1 MVTKTKEV
9 KSSREVKYL
18 KREEKKMIKKNNEVK
33 SSKERQN
40 LIQKKGEN
48 KMLQNLTEELK
59 MNNFIKKAEQAVGY
73 CKASSYGTIKYSLE
87 FQEKEILKYS
97 KANNLQLT
105 KSYKCIESSWNIKG
119 REKIIDMLKYIT
131 KHPEIKHIIFYS
143 EEIMNSNLLDTQRIY
158 DFVRQNN
165 KTIHFVKD
173 KMKCIVSP
181 SPEGLALTDLD
192 IAVAKKISNDTSK
205 KTKIGML
212 EKAKYGILPLKAPL
226 GYINNPRTRMID
238 INNKIAQKIKE
249 IFEILSKGKMTKE
262 KFIKLS
268 IKVGINPRKLINIIQ
283 NPFYFGKF
291 FYKRKI
297 YQGKHI
303 PLIRESMWHKANMTL
318 SKII

>member
-9 KSSREVKYL
+9 KSSRVAKNSKKEVIRMK
-18 KREEKKMIKKNNEVK
+18 ENSKKSKLNNVKKV
-33 SSKERQN
+33 
-40 LIQKKGEN
+40 
-48 KMLQNLTEELK
+48 
-59 MNNFIKKAEQAVGY
+59 EQAVAY
-73 CKASSYGTIKYSLE
+73 CRVCSDGTIKPSLI

-97 KANNLQLT
+97 KNHYLQLA
-105 KSYKCIESSWNIKG
+105 KNYKCVESSWNIKG
-119 REKIIDMLKYIT
+119 REKIKDMLKYIT

-143 EEIMNSNLLDTQRIY
+143 EEIINSNLLDTQRIY

-173 KMKCIVSP
+173 SIKYTVSP

-192 IAVAKKISNDTSK
+192 IAIAQKISNDTSK

-212 EKAKYGILPLKAPL
+212 EKAEYGILPLKAPL

-249 IFEILSKGKMTKE
+249 IFEILSKGNFSKE

-268 IKVGINPRKLINIIQ
+268 IKVGINPRKLIKIIQ